1 MPFIIDDV
9 FVGAALG
16 GGTGF
21 LQGIFGGAS
30 QQAAAEAQ
38 NKEAERIAK
47 AQFRRSM
54 KEWRIQNKRDITQWW
69 WDRARVEQ
77 LRFNEKQTHLDQASA
92 GAKLISSAAENLAI
106 NSGALRDKFVTEEN
120 LRATQEGLNY
130 QYTTNQ
136 LALDSTEQLRQYMQ
150 QINDTA
156 MQSRGSIL
164 KLNTDTQEVLT
175 TLAMD
180 EQRDNLGWTINQLKA
195 IAADSEA
202 LAVSNA
208 RQGGGNASRQ
218 VASQAA
224 KALGRS
230 WAEMEQRSTSRKVK
244 LGLLNS
250 SMTNEMSSQM
260 TRYALAMQDSAEKM
274 KYTSNEYASKY
285 QLAKT
290 QMESLTIPSF
300 QLAENQ
306 YVRELRGLHLQTKN
320 AFDEGT
326 TKYREQTFFDPLRP
340 VAGLRPEYIAPTAIQ
355 GPSGGSIITNAVL
368 QGIQG
373 AATFSDPKKWFGG

>member
-1 MPFIIDDV
+1 MPFIADDV
-9 FVGAALG
+9 LIGAAIG
-16 GGTGF
+16 GGTGV
-21 LQGIFGGAS
+21 LQGLFGGMS
-30 QQAAAEAQ
+30 KKAAADAQ
-38 NKEAERIAK
+38 NREAERIAK
-47 AQFRRSM
+47 AQYNRAM
-54 KEWRIQNKRDITQWW
+54 KEWRIQKKRDITQWW
-69 WDRARVEQ
+69 WDKARVEQ

-120 LRATQEGLNY
+120 LRAVQEGLNY

-156 MQSRGSIL
+156 QQSRGSIL

-175 TLAMD
+175 TLALD

-195 IAADSEA
+195 IASDGEA
-202 LAVSNA
+202 MAVASA

-218 VASQAA
+218 AGVQAA
-224 KALGRS
+224 KALGRT

-250 SMTNEMSSQM
+250 SMTNEMASQM
-260 TRYALAMQDSAEKM
+260 TRYALSMQDSAEKM
-274 KYTSNEYASKY
+274 KYTSAEYVNKY
-285 QLAKT
+285 QLAKS

-306 YVRELRGLHLQTKN
+306 YVRELRGLHLQTSN
-320 AFDEGT
+320 AFDEAS

-340 VAGLRPEYIAPTAIQ
+340 VAGLRPEYIAPTAVA
-355 GPSGGSIITNAVL
+355 GPSAGSIFTDAVL

>member
-30 QQAAAEAQ
+30 QKAAAEAQ

-230 WAEMEQRSTSRKVK
+230 WAEMEQ
-244 LGLLNS
+244 L
-250 SMTNEMSSQM
+250 
-260 TRYALAMQDSAEKM
+260 
-274 KYTSNEYASKY
+274 
-285 QLAKT
+285 
-290 QMESLTIPSF
+290 
-300 QLAENQ
+300 
-306 YVRELRGLHLQTKN
+306 
-320 AFDEGT
+320 
-326 TKYREQTFFDPLRP
+326 
-340 VAGLRPEYIAPTAIQ
+340 
-355 GPSGGSIITNAVL
+355 
-368 QGIQG
+368 
-373 AATFSDPKKWFGG
+373 